1 MNNHF
6 VSIIRRCELSYVR
19 GEMEKYGLIPLEG
32 RLIRI
37 LKDKSCSQDD
47 LAEYLNLDKG
57 RIAKNLASLE
67 EKGLVCR
74 RINEKDRRQKFV
86 SLTEKGEEIYE
97 HIRDIYKSW
106 TKSATPAFP
115 GRNSLYIRTT
125 SNELQPM
132 RLHTEKKEEV
142 KW

>member
-86 SLTEKGEEIYE
+86 SLTEKGEELSLI
-97 HIRDIYKSW
+97 HI
-106 TKSATPAFP
+106 
-115 GRNSLYIRTT
+115 
-125 SNELQPM
+125 
-132 RLHTEKKEEV
+132 
-142 KW
+142 

>member
-86 SLTEKGEEIYE
+86 SLTEKGRRSMNISG
-97 HIRDIYKSW
+97 ISTNPG

-115 GRNSLYIRTT
+115 GGTAYT
-125 SNELQPM
+125 SGPHQTNCSPM

>member
-37 LKDKSCSQDD
+37 LKDKNCSQEEM
-47 LAEYLNLDKG
+47 AEYLNLDKG
-57 RIAKNLASLE
+57 RIARNLASLE
-67 EKGLVCR
+67 EKGLICR
-74 RINEKDRRQKFV
+74 KVNENDRRQKFV
-86 SLTEKGEEIYE
+86 SLTEKGEEIYK

-106 TKSATPAFP
+106 DQICYAGFS
-115 GRNSLYIRTT
+115 
-125 SNELQPM
+125 
-132 RLHTEKKEEV
+132 EEEQQV
-142 KW
+142 HQDHIKRIAENAVTYRKRGGI

>member
-106 TKSATPAFP
+106 DEICYTGFS

>member
-19 GEMEKYGLIPLEG
+19 GEMEKYGVIP
-32 RLIRI
+32 
-37 LKDKSCSQDD
+37 
-47 LAEYLNLDKG
+47 
-57 RIAKNLASLE
+57 LE

-106 TKSATPAFP
+106 DEICYTGFSREEQLIHQDHIKRIAANAVAY
-115 GRNSLYIRTT
+115 R
-125 SNELQPM
+125 
-132 RLHTEKKEEV
+132 KKD
-142 KW
+142 

>member
-19 GEMEKYGLIPLEG
+19 GEMEKYGVIPLEG

-67 EKGLVCR
+67 EKASYAAGSMKRTAV
-74 RINEKDRRQKFV
+74 
-86 SLTEKGEEIYE
+86 
-97 HIRDIYKSW
+97 
-106 TKSATPAFP
+106 
-115 GRNSLYIRTT
+115 RNLY
-125 SNELQPM
+125 P
-132 RLHTEKKEEV
+132 
-142 KW
+142 

>member
-37 LKDKSCSQDD
+37 LKDKSCSQEEM
-47 LAEYLNLDKG
+47 AEYLNLDKG

-67 EKGLVCR
+67 
-74 RINEKDRRQKFV
+74 KFV
-86 SLTEKGEEIYE
+86 SLTDKGEEIYE
-97 HIRDIYKSW
+97 HIRDIYKTWDQICYAGFSEEEQQIHQDHIKRIADNAV
-106 TKSATPAFP
+106 TY
-115 GRNSLYIRTT
+115 R
-125 SNELQPM
+125 
-132 RLHTEKKEEV
+132 KKGGI
-142 KW
+142 

>member
-1 MNNHF
+1 MNISGISTNP
-6 VSIIRRCELSYVR
+6 
-19 GEMEKYGLIPLEG
+19 G
-32 RLIRI
+32 
-37 LKDKSCSQDD
+37 
-47 LAEYLNLDKG
+47 
-57 RIAKNLASLE
+57 
-67 EKGLVCR
+67 
-74 RINEKDRRQKFV
+74 
-86 SLTEKGEEIYE
+86 
-97 HIRDIYKSW
+97 

>member
-97 HIRDIYKSW
+97 QIRDIYKSW
-106 TKSATPAFP
+106 DEICYTGFSREEQLIHQDHIKRIAANAVAY
-115 GRNSLYIRTT
+115 R
-125 SNELQPM
+125 
-132 RLHTEKKEEV
+132 KKGGS
-142 KW
+142 